1 MAQLI
6 KTKRGLDIQIGGK
19 AENTISGLK
28 ISEVVAVIPDHYHG
42 ITPKVVVKEGDVV
55 KAGTPLF
62 YNKAIESMK
71 FVSPVS
77 GKVLA
82 VNRGERRKVLSI
94 TIQRDEKTAY
104 QEFSPKAVSQLSGD
118 EIKSLLLATG
128 LWVYVKQRPYDV
140 IANPA
145 VAPKAVFV
153 SAFDSA
159 PLAPDYEYVMAS
171 EMKEFQTGI
180 DALAKLAGVK
190 VNLGIKP
197 GNTIF
202 ASVQNAD
209 ITVFDGPHPAGNVG
223 VQINKIN
230 PVNKSEVV
238 WTVGAEDVLFI
249 GRLFSKGIVDLTRTV
264 AITGP
269 EVVKP
274 QYIQTVAGSSVA
286 PLLKGNVTMGV
297 EHRVISGNVLSG
309 LQISAN
315 GNIDPYAT
323 QISVIK
329 EGKDN
334 HELVGWAMP
343 RFNKFSASRLYFSSI
358 LQKVFGKKDFEYDA
372 RVLGGER
379 AIIMSGEYDKVLPMD
394 ILPEFLFKAMMTG
407 NIDKMEALGAYEIAP
422 EDVALCEF
430 VCTSKLPLQQIV
442 RESLDNMR
450 KELE

>member
-1 MAQLI
+1 
-6 KTKRGLDIQIGGK
+6 
-19 AENTISGLK
+19 
-28 ISEVVAVIPDHYHG
+28 
-42 ITPKVVVKEGDVV
+42 
-55 KAGTPLF
+55 
-62 YNKAIESMK
+62 
-71 FVSPVS
+71 
-77 GKVLA
+77 
-82 VNRGERRKVLSI
+82 
-94 TIQRDEKTAY
+94 
-104 QEFSPKAVSQLSGD
+104 
-118 EIKSLLLATG
+118 
-128 LWVYVKQRPYDV
+128 
-140 IANPA
+140 
-145 VAPKAVFV
+145 
-153 SAFDSA
+153 
-159 PLAPDYEYVMAS
+159 
-171 EMKEFQTGI
+171 
-180 DALAKLAGVK
+180 
-190 VNLGIKP
+190 
-197 GNTIF
+197 
-202 ASVQNAD
+202 
-209 ITVFDGPHPAGNVG
+209 
-223 VQINKIN
+223 QINKIN

-274 QYIQTVAGSSVA
+274 QYIQTVAGSLVA

>member
-1 MAQLI
+1 MPV
-6 KTKRGLDIQIGGK
+6 TTR
-19 AENTISGLK
+19 
-28 ISEVVAVIPDHYHG
+28 VAVISL
-42 ITPKVVVKEGDVV
+42 V
-55 KAGTPLF
+55 
-62 YNKAIESMK
+62 
-71 FVSPVS
+71 
-77 GKVLA
+77 
-82 VNRGERRKVLSI
+82 
-94 TIQRDEKTAY
+94 
-104 QEFSPKAVSQLSGD
+104 
-118 EIKSLLLATG
+118 LLLSACSSRAPSPQPAYT
-128 LWVYVKQRPYDV
+128 PP
-140 IANPA
+140 IA
-145 VAPKAVFV
+145 
-153 SAFDSA
+153 SSS
-159 PLAPDYEYVMAS
+159 Y
-171 EMKEFQTGI
+171 QG
-180 DALAKLAGVK
+180 
-190 VNLGIKP
+190 
-197 GNTIF
+197 
-202 ASVQNAD
+202 
-209 ITVFDGPHPAGNVG
+209 
-223 VQINKIN
+223 
-230 PVNKSEVV
+230 
-238 WTVGAEDVLFI
+238 GAEDVLFI

-274 QYIQTVAGSSVA
+274 QYIQTIAGSAVA